1 MLEVVVSAKKKITS
15 AQVAGLNLGPM
26 TVTSPHRFNAGEG
39 ILLDNDTILLVGGN
53 IGNTGLSINHIYG
66 NWNQNIVVTV
76 YKISTGVWYSA
87 TTTGVWPSYMYYRNY
102 HLIGNNIWHVGND
115 AAYKLDLATFTWF
128 KVNTKDLGGYGP
140 YSRSVLLPN
149 NKIAVMVNPRSMY
162 DDKFWVYDTVNNIF
176 TSGVYYDPN
185 TANNTC
191 KNLVLEGTN
200 IATFGQDDAYN
211 YNNFVTQVSAAT
223 DTITLVN
230 MGTNR
235 TGTDDFTYS
244 TVVPVGTKRYLYTY
258 GGIFNITGMATG
270 TRTFPPVVTPAYTK
284 TWMSTVVYNPSN
296 TTCYVFGGSM
306 TYKSTTMNAPILQTF
321 TLT

>member
-1 MLEVVVSAKKKITS
+1 MLEVVVSAKKKAVVS
-15 AQVAGLNLGPM
+15 PEVLNLGPM
-26 TVTSPHRFNAGEG
+26 TVTTPHRFNAGEG

-53 IGNTGLSINHIYG
+53 IGNTGYTANDIYS
-66 NWNQNIVVTV
+66 WVNQNKVVTV
-76 YKISTGVWYSA
+76 YKISTGVWYNA
-87 TTTGVWPSYMYYRNY
+87 TTTGAWPSHMVYRNY
-102 HLIGNNIWHVGND
+102 HLIGNNIWHVGN
-115 AAYKLDLATFTWF
+115 AGAYRLDLATFTWF
-128 KVNTKDLGGYGP
+128 KVKTMDLLGTYN
-140 YSRSVLLPN
+140 YTRSVLLPN

-162 DDKFWVYDTVNNIF
+162 DDKFWVYDTVTNIF

-200 IATFGQDDAYN
+200 IATFGQDDNSY